1 MRLLDSNILIYAV
14 DPRYDWLREA
24 VLMEPTAVSVAT
36 MTEVLG
42 YHLLTPESDSDLRAL
57 LAEMHVFPIGL
68 AIANEAIAIRKFR
81 KMSLGDAFIAAT
93 AMVHDFP
100 LVTRNVDDFKHV
112 SGLKL
117 VNPFD

>member
-24 VLMEPTAVSVAT
+24 VLMEAAAVSVAT
-36 MTEVLG
+36 MNEVLG
-42 YHLLTPESDSDLRAL
+42 YHRLTPENDSDLRAL
-57 LAEMHVFPIGL
+57 LAEMHVFPVGL
-68 AIANEAIAIRKFR
+68 AIANEAIAIRKLK

-93 AMVHDFP
+93 AIVHEVP
-100 LVTRNVDDFKHV
+100 LVTRNVDDFKHL

-117 VNPFD
+117 INPFG